1 MCAKRHLNSE
11 FFILRSAFCIHP
23 AQMLGSSSVKFAL
36 PLVLAIAFPLAAEPP
51 LRVGKITIDSIDVYS
66 KKEAA
71 KGRFYRA
78 ADALHI
84 ETRDSVIRKFLL
96 FREGDVYRPER
107 LAETERALRALHF
120 LKSASVTASEPHDGV
135 VDVTVTTQDA
145 WSIAPETQAGNRG
158 GESTYGASITDSNLL
173 GLGKEVS
180 VSWDKTIDRTRL
192 AIDYQDPA
200 LNSQFGSTHLS
211 YGRNSD
217 GYDRRFILR
226 RPFYS
231 FATPWA
237 ASVSWLSFRQ
247 DDRLF
252 AGGRTTATFQQEH
265 KLLQLDYGVARNP
278 SDTRANRFTGGI
290 RFLNDDFSDVVAD
303 RRFRYVFVRWD
314 KVENEF
320 VKLNYVSK
328 DIRYEDFNLGEQT
341 SVETAV
347 ARRAAYTRVA
357 TSSGHAF
364 NEQSFMMPSIAFE
377 SRFSGGPRNS
387 IASGNLFFVRR
398 YGFEHPQATVG
409 RVNVN
414 YGWRVDRELQ
424 FFADGV
430 TGLRGYRV
438 HAFAGDRAIVMN
450 LEQRL
455 YLGREILQLASP
467 GVVAFVDAGNATDG
481 GFTTLMRLKMD
492 AGIGIRIGLPR
503 TPKNLLRIDLAYALQ
518 RDARGHKGLSVS
530 VSSGQAF

>member
-1 MCAKRHLNSE
+1 MQNAK
-11 FFILRSAFCIHP
+11 LRSLALFAFCILHSAFAA
-23 AQMLGSSSVKFAL
+23 AQ
-36 PLVLAIAFPLAAEPP
+36 P
-51 LRVGKITIDSIDVYS
+51 LRVGKITINSVDVYS
-66 KKEAA
+66 QKEAA

-96 FREGDVYRPER
+96 FREGDEYRPER

-192 AIDYQDPA
+192 AVDYQDPA
-200 LNSQFGSTHLS
+200 INSNFWSTHLA
-211 YGRNSD
+211 YGHNSD
-217 GYDRRFILR
+217 GYDRRFQLR

-231 FATPWA
+231 FATPWSA
-237 ASVSWLSFRQ
+237 EVTWLAFKQ

-252 AGGRTTATFQQEH
+252 ADGNTIEKFQQEH
-265 KLLQLDYGVARNP
+265 KLLQLDYGIAMHP
-278 SDTRANRFTGGI
+278 SDTRANRITGGI
-290 RFLNDDFSDVVAD
+290 RFIDDRFSSVAQD
-303 RRFRYVFVRWD
+303 RRFRYMFARWD

-320 VKLNYVSK
+320 VKLNFISK

-341 SVETAV
+341 SAEA
-347 ARRAAYTRVA
+347 AISREAAYARVA

-364 NEQSFMMPSIAFE
+364 SDHSFVMPSVAFE
-377 SRFSGGPRNS
+377 SRFNGGPQNS

-398 YGFEHPQATVG
+398 YGFEHPQATVA

-414 YGWRVDRELQ
+414 YGWRLDRELQ

-438 HAFAGDRAIVMN
+438 HAFAGERAIVMN

-467 GVVAFVDAGNATDG
+467 GVVAFVDAGNATNG
-481 GFTTLMRLKMD
+481 GLPQLMRLKVD

-503 TPKNLLRIDLAYALQ
+503 TPKNLLRIDLSYALQ
-518 RDARGHKGLSVS
+518 RDARGRSGLLLS

>member
-1 MCAKRHLNSE
+1 
-11 FFILRSAFCIHP
+11 
-23 AQMLGSSSVKFAL
+23 
-36 PLVLAIAFPLAAEPP
+36 VLASSPVFLLALFFATALDPS
-51 LRVGKITIDSIDVYS
+51 LHIGKITINSVDVYS
-66 KKEAA
+66 PTEAR

-84 ETRDSVIRKFLL
+84 ETHDSVIRKFLL

-107 LAETERALRALHF
+107 LAETERTLRTLHF

-158 GESTYGASITDSNLL
+158 GASTFGASLTDSNLL

-180 VSWDKTIDRTRL
+180 VSWDKTIDRTRIGL
-192 AIDYQDPA
+192 DYQDPA
-200 LNSQFGSTHLS
+200 LNSQFWSTHLS
-211 YGRNSD
+211 YGKNSD
-217 GYDRRFILR
+217 GYDRRFLLR

-237 ASVSWLSFRQ
+237 ADVTWLAFKQ

-252 AGGRTTATFQQEH
+252 ANGVTAAKFQQEH
-265 KLLQLDYGVARNP
+265 KLTQLAYGIARNP
-278 SDTRANRFTGGI
+278 SDVRANRLTAGV
-290 RFLNDDFSDVVAD
+290 RFIDDDFSAVVAS
-303 RRFRYVFVRWD
+303 RRFRYVFLRWD

-320 VKLNYVSK
+320 VKLNFVSK

-341 SVETAV
+341 SLEGAVSRQGTFARITTA
-347 ARRAAYTRVA
+347 
-357 TSSGHAF
+357 SGH
-364 NEQSFMMPSIAFE
+364 SFGDNSFVMPSFAFE
-377 SRFSGGPRNS
+377 SRFDGGPQNS
-387 IASGNLFFVRR
+387 IASGNAFYVHR

-409 RVNVN
+409 RINVN

-424 FFADGV
+424 FLADGV

-438 HAFAGDRAIVMN
+438 HAFAGTRAIVMN

-481 GFTTLMRLKMD
+481 GFARLMRLKMD
-492 AGIGIRIGLPR
+492 AGVGIRIGLPR

-518 RDARGHKGLSVS
+518 RDARGHKGLLLSVA
-530 VSSGQAF
+530 SGQAF

>member
-1 MCAKRHLNSE
+1 MANAKCRMQNAK
-11 FFILRSAFCIHP
+11 LRSLALFAFCILHSAFAA
-23 AQMLGSSSVKFAL
+23 AQ
-36 PLVLAIAFPLAAEPP
+36 P
-51 LRVGKITIDSIDVYS
+51 LRVGKITITPLDVYS
-66 KKEAA
+66 HAEAK
-71 KGRFYRA
+71 KGRFYKA

-120 LKSASVTASEPHDGV
+120 LKSASVTASEPHDGL

-180 VSWDKTIDRTRL
+180 LSWDKTIDRTRL

-200 LNSQFGSTHLS
+200 INSQFWSTHLA
-211 YGRNSD
+211 YGHNSD
-217 GYDRRFILR
+217 GYDHRFILR

-237 ASVSWLSFRQ
+237 ASAAWVAFQ
-247 DDRLF
+247 QNDRLF
-252 AGGRTTATFQQEH
+252 AGGHTVATFQQEH
-265 KLLQLDYGVARNP
+265 KQLQLDYGVARNP
-278 SDTRANRFTGGI
+278 SDVRANRLTGGI
-290 RFLNDDFSDVVAD
+290 RLIDDTFSAVAQN
-303 RRFRYVFVRWD
+303 RRFRYAFARWD
-314 KVENEF
+314 HVENEF
-320 VKLNYVSK
+320 VKLNFVSK

-341 SVETAV
+341 SIEGAIS
-347 ARRAAYTRVA
+347 RHAAFTRLA
-357 TSSGHAF
+357 AASGHRF
-364 NEQSFMMPSIAFE
+364 GESSFMMPFVAFE
-377 SRFSGGPRNS
+377 SRFDGGPQNS

-398 YGFEHPQATVG
+398 YGFEHPQATVA
-409 RVNVN
+409 RINVN
-414 YGWRVDRELQ
+414 YGWRLDREQQ

-438 HAFAGDRAIVMN
+438 HAFAGPRAIVMN

-467 GVVAFVDAGNATDG
+467 GVVAFIDAGNATDG
-481 GFTTLMRLKMD
+481 GLTRLMRLKVD

-503 TPKNLLRIDLAYALQ
+503 TPKNLLRFDLSYGRQ
-518 RDARGHKGLSVS
+518 GLLAS